1 MVYLSFLL
9 YYVVYILVII
19 FNINN
24 ILLKIQN
31 IANSSPVHE
40 SRNHEN
46 ISPKSLT
53 WTDDYSG
60 SHFSPIISQNYS
72 SYYPFD
78 IINNQTSEAAIQELN
93 FEAQCNR
100 LWSLQ
105 ALIRQSLLSIENF
118 EINMPILKHE
128 SNLSLQSDWSQIFK
142 TSLDTFSKHR
152 NKINET
158 LHHFDSVILAGKHY
172 GYLTNSR
179 NKEYFVLLI
188 PYKSPVFSQ
197 IQQFTEVYK
206 SLTEY
211 ISHTKYCSSYS
222 SNITK
227 GFVDS
232 LNALYMFSILT
243 GTSSIGINSQYLKKF
258 SKESSI
264 FYSIEKKIPLSKLLT
279 NFQNHCRNG
288 MDTPSKE
295 KNSTT
300 FKKWSENKLRKVTA
314 SITQIENLVKQYRK
328 KVELFLNCIKYFE
341 NANGILLLAE
351 NTFESI
357 GVEIQKHV
365 ANRKE
370 ILSLFIAKYNAT
382 VIESSITNNRSY
394 SLWLQ
399 IQQLLL
405 TIQVAISGILMN
417 KNKKSFKKLGN
428 DLSYSL
434 SVSANC
440 SHVLRYTATNWNLIF
455 SIKNRDII
463 ERIKNDILA
472 NLNNLTYT
480 GDQTS
485 QTEWYWTIQ
494 NEYNIIKTYANS
506 FNNMWKRKIHNPLVE
521 CAKPLKMVYKQIN
534 LQHTK
539 KNESNSIESYKNY
552 IGTFIPFI
560 KRIINHQK
568 QNYDRF
574 SSLKSLF
581 VWPHIIVSLESA
593 ISIFNRTCI
602 LEEAICQS
610 NQNFAV
616 AQKSRLIQLQKLQ
629 SLSNTF
635 KEVYKHICERSHW
648 DLLYSYS
655 NFGYFN
661 STSIKSN
668 DKSNFNLD
676 AENILR
682 KPNST
687 PVQVGTWI
695 LKSLETSQLY
705 NLRKSDFLSIVEPGF
720 HFRLQFLENWIYL
733 LEISIQHII
742 NPIAL
747 QINSFAESILFQ
759 SLQYQTQLV
768 SKPINSTLNNMNNIS
783 SYVEQINAVLNSLHR
798 ESSYIEMQNNTSSE
812 NSYSTRYSGDF
823 PSFLSIQNYVEDLLK
838 RATELSTEV
847 NNKLNNLSPDNQLY
861 NRNCRYLL
869 YYARSA
875 KEELLSKSSI
885 LKKIYT
891 DLTLQRAEMLK
902 LFVIVEECLKH
913 NEVNKRAECWI
924 TNQWLELPLKR
935 TIEVRKIMTQYLQS
949 IIDDILHMT
958 NFIENCLSSIL
969 NPVSQN
975 RRLLKVN
982 KSDTD
987 QQDYTGYITLL
998 NILAKPV
1005 DNMLNSLSEELYTLG
1020 IRYPNEYRKQIN
1032 GIYEDLETVSFEFLK
1047 LESLKNT
1054 IIYYYGKPNWF
1065 QKIFKFPK
1073 VILQREKVAE
1083 LDSLLLNYNASLNNE
1098 SLYALE
1104 VTDYTENN
1112 LNGTIISCNN
1122 IKKYYDTLLE
1132 AKSRLQYIIGESDQK
1147 LDKSKK
1153 INKTLGNGTMIIS
1166 NFKELNTSTNLRD
1179 LKNLENNISLLLKQ
1193 SQKVLNQVNIE
1204 HYRFFTV
1211 QNETTNMKNRLSKII
1226 VEIIDSQRYIEDLEK
1241 NLANS
1246 NCFRHW
1252 RWKRRIKNRQKKTSK
1267 KQVKGSLDKLR
1278 KLTAI
1283 HNKNKKLSNGIPVKT
1298 IKLGFKSKI
1307 SELTS
1312 QANKDVYIS
1321 SETSTIDVGSFQF
1334 DDLYKFDDLPD
1345 LYNPKKNDN
1354 IEDISYDTD
1363 LGGET
1368 DYGEQ
1373 RYISK
1378 FTEKVNKAIQMG
1390 ISIGNTIRDFHAIR
1404 KTIFQNNT
1412 AGESSTIFMS
1422 GLNILNTLTNGPIN
1436 EGKSLFN
1443 GVQDTD
1449 FATQIF
1455 NEADIFKELNT
1466 GDNPLQVDFNFNNS
1480 YSNHELPLEVDE
1492 LDPSYKEFKE
1502 KIINQLQNKGYD
1514 LDFEPEHEAYTE
1526 SLYLDDNYF

>member
-1 MVYLSFLL
+1 MVYISLLL
-9 YYVVYILVII
+9 YYVVYISVII
-19 FNINN
+19 FNIGN

-31 IANSSPVHE
+31 IANSLPVQK
-40 SRNHEN
+40 SRNHED
-46 ISPKSLT
+46 ISPKSLN
-53 WTDDYSG
+53 WTNNYSG
-60 SHFSPIISQNYS
+60 SHFSPVISQNYS

-78 IINNQTSEAAIQELN
+78 IINNQTSETAIQELN
-93 FEAQCNR
+93 LEVQCNR
-100 LWSLQ
+100 LWLLQ
-105 ALIRQSLLSIENF
+105 ALIQQSLLSIGNF
-118 EINMPILKHE
+118 KINIPILRHE
-128 SNLSLQSDWSQIFK
+128 SNVSLQNDWSQIFR
-142 TSLDTFSKHR
+142 TSLDAFSRHR
-152 NKINET
+152 NKLNET

-172 GYLTNSR
+172 GYLTNSH

-206 SLTEY
+206 GLTEY

-222 SNITK
+222 PNITK

-243 GTSSIGINSQYLKKF
+243 GKSSIGINSQYLERF

-264 FYSIEKKIPLSKLLT
+264 LHSIEKKVPLSKLLIS
-279 NFQNHCRNG
+279 FQNHCRNG
-288 MDTPSKE
+288 MDTPSK
-295 KNSTT
+295 NNNT

-314 SITQIENLVKQYRK
+314 SITQIENLAKQYRK
-328 KVELFLNCIKYFE
+328 KVELFLNCINYFE
-341 NANGILLLAE
+341 NVNDILSLAE

-357 GVEIQKHV
+357 GVEIQKHI

-405 TIQVAISGILMN
+405 TIRVAISGILMN
-417 KNKKSFKKLGN
+417 KNKRSFKKLGN
-428 DLSYSL
+428 NLSYSL

-463 ERIKNDILA
+463 ERIKNYILV

-480 GDQTS
+480 GDQS
-485 QTEWYWTIQ
+485 YQTEWHWTIQ
-494 NEYNIIKTYANS
+494 NEYIIKTYANS
-506 FNNMWKRKIHNPLVE
+506 FNNMWKREIHDPLVE

-539 KNESNSIESYKNY
+539 NNESNTIESYKNY
-552 IGTFIPFI
+552 IGTLVPFI
-560 KRIINHQK
+560 KRVINRQK

-610 NQNFAV
+610 NQNFV
-616 AQKSRLIQLQKLQ
+616 ITQKSRLIWLQRLQ
-629 SLSNTF
+629 SLSNTL
-635 KEVYKHICERSHW
+635 KEVYKHICERSYW

-661 STSIKSN
+661 STNIRSI

-676 AENILR
+676 PENILR

-695 LKSLETSQLY
+695 LKSLEISQLY
-705 NLRKSDFLSIVEPGF
+705 NLQKSDFLSIVEPGL
-720 HFRLQFLENWIYL
+720 HFRLQFLENWIYV
-733 LEISIQHII
+733 LEISIKHII

-747 QINSFAESILFQ
+747 QINSFAETILFQ
-759 SLQYQTQLV
+759 SLQYQTQLA

-783 SYVEQINAVLNSLHR
+783 SYVEQINTVLNSLYR
-798 ESSYIEMQNNTSSE
+798 ESSCIEVQNNTSSK

-838 RATELSTEV
+838 RVTELSTEV
-847 NNKLNNLSPDNQLY
+847 NNKLNNLSSDNQLY

-869 YYARSA
+869 YYTRSA
-875 KEELLSKSSI
+875 KEELLSKSQI

-891 DLTLQRAEMLK
+891 DLTLQRAEMMK
-902 LFVIVEECLKH
+902 LFAIVEECLKY

-949 IIDDILHMT
+949 IIDGILNIT
-958 NFIENCLSSIL
+958 NFVEDCLSSIL
-969 NPVSQN
+969 NPVNQN

-982 KSDTD
+982 KSDSD
-987 QQDYTGYITLL
+987 QQGYTGYITLL
-998 NILAKPV
+998 NVLVKPV
-1005 DNMLNSLSEELYTLG
+1005 DNMLNSLNEELYTLEV
-1020 IRYPNEYRKQIN
+1020 RYPNEYRKQIN
-1032 GIYEDLETVSFEFLK
+1032 GIYKDLETVSFEFLK
-1047 LESLKNT
+1047 LKSLKST
-1054 IIYYYGKPNWF
+1054 IVHYYGKPNWF

-1073 VILQREKVAE
+1073 VILRREKVAE
-1083 LDSLLLNYNASLNNE
+1083 LDSLLLGYNTSLNNE

-1104 VTDYTENN
+1104 VIDYTKEN

-1122 IKKYYDTLLE
+1122 IKKYYDALLG
-1132 AKSRLQYIIGESDQK
+1132 AKNRLRCIIGKSGQK

-1153 INKTLGNGTMIIS
+1153 INETLGNGTMIIS
-1166 NFKELNTSTNLRD
+1166 NFKKLSILTNLRG

-1211 QNETTNMKNRLSKII
+1211 RNETTNMKNRLSKII
-1226 VEIIDSQRYIEDLEK
+1226 VEIVNSQKYIEDLER

-1246 NCFRHW
+1246 NCFRLW
-1252 RWKRRIKNRQKKTSK
+1252 KWKRRTKSRQKKTNK
-1267 KQVKGSLDKLR
+1267 KQVKGNLDKLR
-1278 KLTAI
+1278 KLTTI
-1283 HNKNKKLSNGIPVKT
+1283 HNSNKKLSNGIPVKT
-1298 IKLGFKSKI
+1298 IKLDFKSKI

-1312 QANKDVYIS
+1312 QASKDVYIS
-1321 SETSTIDVGSFQF
+1321 SETSTIDVDSFQF

-1345 LYNPKKNDN
+1345 LYNPKKSGN

-1363 LGGET
+1363 LGGKT

-1373 RYISK
+1373 RYMSK

-1390 ISIGNTIRDFHAIR
+1390 ISIGNIIRDFHAIR

-1412 AGESSTIFMS
+1412 VGESSTMFMA
-1422 GLNILNTLTNGPIN
+1422 GLNILNALTSGNIN

-1443 GVQDTD
+1443 DAQDTD
-1449 FATQIF
+1449 LATQIF

-1466 GDNPLQVDFNFNNS
+1466 GDNPLQVDFNFNDS

-1514 LDFEPEHEAYTE
+1514 LDSEPEHEDYTE
-1526 SLYLDDNYF
+1526 SLDLDDKYF